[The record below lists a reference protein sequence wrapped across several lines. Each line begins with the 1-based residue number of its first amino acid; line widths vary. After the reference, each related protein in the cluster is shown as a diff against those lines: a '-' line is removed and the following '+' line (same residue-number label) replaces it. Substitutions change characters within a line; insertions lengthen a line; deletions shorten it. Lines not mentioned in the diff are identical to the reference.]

1 MDWQALL
8 ENCSS
13 CHKCALGDTRT
24 NVVFGA
30 GQKNASLLFVGE
42 APGEAEDLS
51 GVPFVGRAGQLLN
64 SFLDEVGIA
73 RDKVYIANILKCRPP
88 ENRDPSPAEEEAC
101 RPWLEAQIRL
111 IDPRVIV
118 CLGRIA
124 AARLIKPD
132 FRITKEHGVWFDRE
146 GRLITA
152 VYHPAYLLRDP
163 RKRPDFKADLRRIY
177 DQLQQTEQS

>member
-1 MDWQALL
+1 MDWQALQ
-8 ENCSS
+8 ENCRT
-13 CHKCALGDTRT
+13 CRKCALGDTRT

-30 GQKNASLLFVGE
+30 GNKNAALLFVGE

-73 RDKVYIANILKCRPP
+73 RETVYIANILKCRPP
-88 ENRDPSPAEEEAC
+88 ENRDPSPTEEEAC
-101 RPWLEAQIRL
+101 RPWLEEQIRL

-132 FRITKEHGVWFDRE
+132 FRITKEHGTWFERN

-163 RKRPDFKADLRRIY
+163 RKRPDFEADLRRIFHK
-177 DQLQQTEQS
+177 LQQPEQG